1 MSSPSLALQEAM
13 RAALLAHAPLRLLL
27 GGAHVH
33 EELPRGARPPFVL
46 FETIETRDWSV
57 ADQKA
62 HEHFVALSVK
72 TNSRSRRLAQQVL
85 DEVNAL
91 LSGRMVTEL
100 KLLDNYSAAEA
111 YHQDYFED
119 NPTQGY
125 CAFVVAPKVK
135 KFVQTFAD
143 KVRHG

>member
-85 DEVNAL
+85 DEIETVLDGAGLSLAGHRLVNL
-91 LSGRMVTEL
+91 RLTFWSVTRQGETYGANL
-100 KLLDNYSAAEA
+100 RFRAATE
-111 YHQDYFED
+111 
-119 NPTQGY
+119 P
-125 CAFVVAPKVK
+125 V
-135 KFVQTFAD
+135 
-143 KVRHG
+143 

>member
-13 RAALLAHAPLRLLL
+13 RTALLAHAPLRLLL

-85 DEVNAL
+85 DEIETVLDGAGLSLAGHRLVNL
-91 LSGRMVTEL
+91 RLTFWSVTRQGETYGANL
-100 KLLDNYSAAEA
+100 RFRAATEPA
-111 YHQDYFED
+111 
-119 NPTQGY
+119 
-125 CAFVVAPKVK
+125 
-135 KFVQTFAD
+135 
-143 KVRHG
+143 

>member
-85 DEVNAL
+85 DEIETVLDGAALNLAGHRLVNL
-91 LSGRMVTEL
+91 RLTFWSVTRQGESYGANL
-100 KLLDNYSAAEA
+100 RFRAATE
-111 YHQDYFED
+111 
-119 NPTQGY
+119 P
-125 CAFVVAPKVK
+125 V
-135 KFVQTFAD
+135 
-143 KVRHG
+143 

>member
-13 RAALLAHAPLRLLL
+13 RTALLAHAPLRLLL

-85 DEVNAL
+85 DEIETVLDGAALNLAGHRLVNL
-91 LSGRMVTEL
+91 RLTFWSVTRQGESYGANL
-100 KLLDNYSAAEA
+100 RFRAATE
-111 YHQDYFED
+111 
-119 NPTQGY
+119 P
-125 CAFVVAPKVK
+125 V
-135 KFVQTFAD
+135 
-143 KVRHG
+143 

>member
-85 DEVNAL
+85 DEIETVLDGAGLSLAGHRLVNL
-91 LSGRMVTEL
+91 RLTFWSVTRQGETYGANL
-100 KLLDNYSAAEA
+100 RFRAATEPA
-111 YHQDYFED
+111 
-119 NPTQGY
+119 
-125 CAFVVAPKVK
+125 
-135 KFVQTFAD
+135 
-143 KVRHG
+143 

>member
-13 RAALLAHAPLRLLL
+13 RTALLAHAPLRLLL

-85 DEVNAL
+85 DEIETVLDGAGLSLAGHRLVNL
-91 LSGRMVTEL
+91 RLTFWSVTRQGESYGANL
-100 KLLDNYSAAEA
+100 RFRAATE
-111 YHQDYFED
+111 
-119 NPTQGY
+119 P
-125 CAFVVAPKVK
+125 V
-135 KFVQTFAD
+135 
-143 KVRHG
+143 